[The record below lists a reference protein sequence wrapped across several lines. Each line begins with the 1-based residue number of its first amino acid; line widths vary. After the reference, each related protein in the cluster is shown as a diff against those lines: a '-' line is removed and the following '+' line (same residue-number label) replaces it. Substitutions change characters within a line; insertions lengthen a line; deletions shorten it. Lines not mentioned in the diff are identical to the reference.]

1 MKKIDWKEI
10 KKGAK
15 FGWDRSGPSPQ
26 ERWALYVLLSLL
38 FIFIVVMPL
47 MNRIW

>member
-1 MKKIDWKEI
+1 MKKIDWKEVWVAS
-10 KKGAK
+10 KKYGN
-15 FGWDRSGPSPQ
+15 PSPQ